1 MHNVIGSNTLPVPRR
16 AAGMAPNRS
25 VLRPARPPR
34 PAPAGLG
41 QLRAGA
47 RAVPATSG
55 ARRVGR
61 GLCALTVPVMNSFT
75 SDETRPETD
84 ETINW
89 RDANADLHARWAQA
103 RDTYDA
109 AVASGDDHAV
119 AEAATALERLGSQF
133 YEQNRGLAMSVA
145 RLFFLPGDDRGQ
157 DYLQAAS
164 LGLWEAFLKWDP
176 AKGATFGTFSRA
188 YIKGRTQRAVRVDE
202 FSHLSQNDFARRRD
216 VLNAKAEL
224 VKTLGREPSLDEL
237 ARAVGLTHELVD
249 RILSGRNVSL
259 DTTIGE
265 DGTTLGDLVAGTAD
279 PEEPIDDV
287 PDVEALLDELN
298 EIELWVLTQRY
309 DALGGDPSR
318 SLLEIG
324 DDIGVGREITRRAE
338 TRARLKIAQI
348 NLSRKLGRRPTLA
361 ELARATEV
369 DVKKIPLLLRGS
381 TDDLAARWNRLRH
394 RRNVDVDAV
403 DRLGEEFIS
412 THATM
417 IWNLANGYVYQPG
430 SSEPL
435 TVEDAALAVWD
446 AFGTWDDNSGHTF
459 PAWARRHVDRTYPRR
474 RRARDEQPETDLLE
488 PTALDHVCRHL
499 WLHVAERRL
508 THLSRPLVVR

>member
-1 MHNVIGSNTLPVPRR
+1 VLSSLYVGSGINGVSVGGR
-16 AAGMAPNRS
+16 AA
-25 VLRPARPPR
+25 
-34 PAPAGLG
+34 
-41 QLRAGA
+41 
-47 RAVPATSG
+47 
-55 ARRVGR
+55 
-61 GLCALTVPVMNSFT
+61 ALTVLSMTSFNS
-75 SDETRPETD
+75 DATRPETD

-89 RDANADLHARWAQA
+89 RDANAELHALWVQA
-103 RDTYDA
+103 HQDYDS
-109 AVASGDDHAV
+109 AVASGDPEAVFHASS
-119 AEAATALERLGSQF
+119 ALERLGTKF

-145 RLFFLPGDDRGQ
+145 RMFFLPGDDRGK

-176 AKGATFGTFSRA
+176 NRGATFGTFSRA
-188 YIKGRTQRAVRVDE
+188 YIKGRTQRAVRIDE

-216 VLNAKAEL
+216 VLNVKAEL
-224 VKTLGREPSLDEL
+224 IKTLGREPVLDEL
-237 ARAVGLTHELVD
+237 AKAVGLSHELVD

-259 DTTIGE
+259 DTTVGD
-265 DGTTLGDLVAGTAD
+265 DGTTLGDLVAGTPQ
-279 PEEPIDDV
+279 PEDPIDNV
-287 PDVEALLDELN
+287 PDVESLLDELN

-348 NLSRKLGRRPTLA
+348 NLSRKLGRRPSLV
-361 ELARATEV
+361 ELSKVTEV
-369 DVKKIPLLLRGS
+369 DIRKIPLLMRGS

-403 DRLGEEFIS
+403 DRLGEEFVS

-446 AFGTWDDNSGHTF
+446 AFGTWDESTGHTF
-459 PAWARRHVDRTYPRR
+459 PAWARRHVDRTFPRR
-474 RRARDEQPETDLLE
+474 RRARDEQPDTDLLE

-499 WLHVAERRL
+499 WRHVADRRL
-508 THLSRPLVVR
+508 PHLSRPVPVRQ

>member
-1 MHNVIGSNTLPVPRR
+1 MTTH
-16 AAGMAPNRS
+16 
-25 VLRPARPPR
+25 
-34 PAPAGLG
+34 
-41 QLRAGA
+41 
-47 RAVPATSG
+47 
-55 ARRVGR
+55 
-61 GLCALTVPVMNSFT
+61 T

-84 ETINW
+84 GTINW
-89 RDANADLHARWAQA
+89 RDANVELHTRWVQA
-103 RDTYDA
+103 RQCYDD
-109 AVASGDDHAV
+109 AVASGDG
-119 AEAATALERLGSQF
+119 EAIALAGIALERIGSLF

-176 AKGATFGTFSRA
+176 NRGATFGTFSRA

-216 VLNAKAEL
+216 VLTAKAEL
-224 VKTLGREPSLDEL
+224 VKKLGREPSLDEL
-237 ARAVGLTHELVD
+237 TKSVGLSVELVD

-259 DTTIGE
+259 DTTIGD
-265 DGTTLGDLVAGTAD
+265 DGTTLGDLVAGTPQ
-279 PEEPIDDV
+279 PEDPIDDV
-287 PDVEALLDELN
+287 PDVESLLDELN

-361 ELARATEV
+361 ELASATEV
-369 DVKKIPLLLRGS
+369 DVKKIPLLMRGS
-381 TDDLAARWNRLRH
+381 TDDLAARWDRLRK
-394 RRNVDVDAV
+394 RRTVDVDAI

-430 SSEPL
+430 SSDPL
-435 TVEDAALAVWD
+435 TVEDAALSVWD
-446 AFGTWDDNSGHTF
+446 AFGTWDDSTGHTF
-459 PAWARRHVDRTYPRR
+459 PAWARRHVDRIYPRR
-474 RRARDEQPETDLLE
+474 RRARDEQPDTDLLE
-488 PTALDHVCRHL
+488 TAAMDHVCRHL
-499 WLHVAERRL
+499 WRHVAERRL
-508 THLSRPLVVR
+508 PHMARPLVVRP